1 MPFKKGEIQPGGGRP
16 KGKKKVTDFKL
27 IAKDIVEKHTKQL
40 NIWLDRVGETDP
52 DKAIKLLMELAEFN
66 FSKLSRIDVV
76 DSNKYPISFTFTPAN
91 KVIKSIDTKKVQ
103 DDKRE
108 VLSEQTQSN

>member
-1 MPFKKGEIQPGGGRP
+1 MPFKKGERYAGSGRP
-16 KGKKKVTDFKL
+16 KGGKKITDFKL
-27 IAKDIVEKHTKQL
+27 VAKDIVEKHTKQL
-40 NIWLDRVGETDP
+40 NMWLDRVGESDP

-91 KVIKSIDTKKVQ
+91 KAVKSTDTKKVQ
-103 DDKRE
+103 DEKQV
-108 VLSEQTQSN
+108 VLSEQSQSN

>member
-27 IAKDIVEKHTKQL
+27 ASKDIVEKRIKQIG
-40 NIWLDRVGETDP
+40 IWIDRVGETDP

-91 KVIKSIDTKKVQ
+91 KVVKSADTKKVQ
-103 DDKRE
+103 DGKRE
-108 VLSEQTQSN
+108 VLSEQSQSN

>member
-1 MPFKKGEIQPGGGRP
+1 MPFKKGHTNNPAGRP
-16 KGKKKVTDFKL
+16 VGIKKVTDFKL
-27 IAKDIVEKHTKQL
+27 VAKDIVEKHTKQL
-40 NIWLDRVGETDP
+40 NIWLDRVGNTDP

-91 KVIKSIDTKKVQ
+91 KVVKSTDTKKVQ
-103 DDKRE
+103 DEKSV
-108 VLSEQTQSN
+108 VLSEQSQSN